1 MKKFYLFLICCAA
14 IMAGCSENNGGEG
27 EGILIPPVQEQLS
40 QKAYADN
47 ETTAAGF
54 SFTTGAPWT
63 ASVKEVQ
70 VNGMAQASAS
80 AASTRAGEGEGN
92 QVAWLKLYNGDT
104 EAYRG
109 SAGEVSLRIVLE
121 QNYTG
126 KRREATVTIRSGNNS
141 FIVTVVQEGTKQDG
155 SSNEAPVKVTKITLD
170 RSELLLQVGAEAV
183 LKATVEPDDATI
195 KSVVWS
201 SSDSRIA
208 TVHPVNGTVTAVAT
222 GKATITATST
232 SNKEVTATCAVTVE
246 GDQPLP
252 ERKLLKKITLTTV
265 GTVDDDGTVTSLLS
279 YDSEKRLVSVTAQN
293 YDGPGT
299 EMNINYVYA
308 AGMIESNGAYKH
320 EDGTGTVNVVY
331 KIATNGYALSSHTE
345 ELDDE
350 PESDKYTYDSEYVY
364 DDAWR
369 LTKVTEEG
377 DYVTSSVVPEGGGDP
392 VKTKSRDRSVSTLT
406 WKNNNVVAINTS
418 EYTDRADAEPSYFYK
433 NTVEYGSEKATLDID
448 LAVCIGSLYI
458 PGAYDEIIP
467 IYGQKSEYLPVKV
480 ESYYWSA
487 RETTPAVP
495 NEIMTYAYQFENG
508 YLMKAIVTT
517 TVPNPAPWQT
527 ASYTETFE
535 FEYE

>member
-1 MKKFYLFLICCAA
+1 MLCSA
-14 IMAGCSENNGGEG
+14 IFAGCDDNGGKEEG
-27 EGILIPPVQEQLS
+27 GTLIPPVQEQLK
-40 QKAYADN
+40 QNAYADN
-47 ETTAAGF
+47 ETTGEGF
-54 SFTTGAPWT
+54 SFTTDAPWT
-63 ASVKEVQ
+63 ASVSEVQ
-70 VNGMAQASAS
+70 VNGTAQAAAS
-80 AASTRAGEGEGN
+80 AASTRAGEGN
-92 QVAWLKLYNGDT
+92 LVTWLKLYNGNT

-126 KRREATVTIRSGNNS
+126 AKREATITIRSGNNS
-141 FIVTVVQEGTKQDG
+141 FTVTVVQEGTKQDG
-155 SSNEAPVKVTKITLD
+155 SNNEAPVKVTKITLD
-170 RSELLLQVGAEAV
+170 KSELSLQVGAQAV

-201 SSDSRIA
+201 SSDNRVA
-208 TVHPVNGTVTAVAT
+208 TVHPVDGTVMAVAT

-232 SNKEVTATCAVTVE
+232 SDKEVTATCAVTVE
-246 GDQPLP
+246 SDQPLP
-252 ERKLLKKITLTTV
+252 ERKLLKKITLTMV

-279 YDSEKRLVSVTAQN
+279 YDSDKKLVSVMSQN

-308 AGMIESNGAYKH
+308 AGMIESNGVYH
-320 EDGTGTVNVVY
+320 HVESSGTVNAVH
-331 KIATNGYALSSHTE
+331 KIATNGYALSSHME

-350 PESDKYTYDSEYVY
+350 PESYAYTYDSEYAY

-369 LTKVTEEG
+369 LTKVTEES
-377 DYVTSSVVPEGGGDP
+377 DYVMSSVPEGGGDP
-392 VKTKSRDRSVSTLT
+392 VETMCRDRSVSTLT
-406 WKNNNVVAINTS
+406 WKNNNVVAVNTS

-433 NTVEYGSEKATLDID
+433 NTIEYGSEKATLDIE
-448 LAVCIGSLYI
+448 LAACIGSLYI

-495 NEIMTYAYQFENG
+495 NEIMTYTYRFENG
-508 YLMKAIVTT
+508 YLVKAIATT
-517 TVPNPAPWQT
+517 SNPSQSR
-527 ASYTETFE
+527 SYTQTFE

>member
-1 MKKFYLFLICCAA
+1 MLCSA
-14 IMAGCSENNGGEG
+14 IFAGCSDDNGGEG
-27 EGILIPPVQEQLS
+27 EGTFIPPVQEQLS

-70 VNGMAQASAS
+70 VNGTAQASAS

-92 QVAWLKLYNGDT
+92 QVTWLKLYNGDT

-126 KRREATVTIRSGNNS
+126 ERREATVTIRSGNNS
-141 FIVTVVQEGTKQDG
+141 FTVTVVQEGTKQDG
-155 SSNEAPVKVTKITLD
+155 SNNEAPVKVTKITLD
-170 RSELLLQVGAEAV
+170 RSELSLQVGAEAV

-265 GTVDDDGTVTSLLS
+265 GTVDDDGTTTSLLS
-279 YDSEKRLVSVTAQN
+279 YDSEKRLVSVTTQN

-320 EDGTGTVNVVY
+320 SDGTGTFNAVY
-331 KIATNGYALSSHTE
+331 KIATNGYALSSYME

-350 PESDKYTYDSEYVY
+350 PESYKYTYDSEYVY

-369 LTKVTEEG
+369 LTKVTEES
-377 DYVTSSVVPEGGGDP
+377 DYVMSSVPEGGGDP
-392 VKTKSRDRSVSTLT
+392 VETTSRDRSVSTLT

-448 LAVCIGSLYI
+448 LAACIGSLYI

-467 IYGQKSEYLPVKV
+467 IYGKTCEYLPVKV

-495 NEIMTYAYQFENG
+495 NEIMTYTYQFENG
-508 YLMKAIVTT
+508 YLVKAIATT
-517 TVPNPAPWQT
+517 TAPSHSR
-527 ASYTETFE
+527 SYTQTYE